1 MIKLTRLNR
10 EALALNSDLIEY
22 VEATP
27 DTVITLTTGGKIR
40 VTETVDEVIARVI
53 EFQRAVSDRSCQGP
67 KRIENEN

>member
-27 DTVITLTTGGKIR
+27 DTVITLTTGAKIR

>member
-27 DTVITLTTGGKIR
+27 DTVITLTTGAKIR
-40 VTETVDEVIARVI
+40 VTETVDQVIERVI
-53 EFQRAVSDRSCQGP
+53 EFQRAVSERSCPGP
-67 KRIENEN
+67 KRIENES